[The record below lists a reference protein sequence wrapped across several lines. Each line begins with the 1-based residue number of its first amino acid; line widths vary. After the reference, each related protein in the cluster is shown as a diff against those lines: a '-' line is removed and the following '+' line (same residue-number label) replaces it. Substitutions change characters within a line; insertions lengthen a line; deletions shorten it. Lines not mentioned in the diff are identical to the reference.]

1 MSRRKSNPSWIV
13 ASLIGIGGFLVGGA
27 IATAAMKRDLV
38 LNKIYNYWAEESSGS
53 WIPMIQD
60 ASTGEIYELNST
72 ITEQG
77 ALFLAEKE
85 ILDRNGTPRLGKP
98 KSMNPAATG
107 KRSHKPWVIRS
118 IY

>member
-13 ASLIGIGGFLVGGA
+13 ASLIGVGGFLVGGA
-27 IATAAMKRDLV
+27 IATAAMKRDLG
-38 LNKIYNYWAEESSGS
+38 LTKIYNYWAEERGGS

-60 ASTGEIYELNST
+60 ASTGETYELTSA
-72 ITEQG
+72 ITEHG
-77 ALFLAEKE
+77 ALFLAERA

-98 KSMNPAATG
+98 KSMNPIATG
-107 KRSHKPWVIRS
+107 KRSHKPLVLRS